1 MGSLQQRVWL
11 LTPGGY
17 RTLCGDWP
25 PDASQPCFQSFGV
38 RGRGPVLASVRQAS
52 RHVPEMQRLGAVVR
66 GAAAGPSGCARGPGG
81 GHCPVSQGV
90 WAAAAGPS
98 GSPSLGSGSGGSR
111 SGEQSSRQGTPTP
124 DALFLGPPPPPLVGR
139 GPGQLSVDRL
149 RASVLEGP
157 ARGCTLASG
166 WAEAVLTYI
175 S

>member
-11 LTPGGY
+11 LTPGGC

-38 RGRGPVLASVRQAS
+38 RGRGPVLVSVRQAS
-52 RHVPEMQRLGAVVR
+52 RHVLEMQRPGAVVR

-81 GHCPVSQGV
+81 GHCPCRRGCGQRQPGC
-90 WAAAAGPS
+90 P
-98 GSPSLGSGSGGSR
+98 GSPSLGSGRGGSR

-124 DALFLGPPPPPLVGR
+124 DALFLGAPPPPLVGR